1 MSKAKAETVKAQ
13 CDAEETD
20 GWIYTIKEIN
30 AERNYYKIVIT
41 EPDGYLVGELN

>member
-30 AERNYYKIVIT
+30 AELLPTRSSSFPAVR
-41 EPDGYLVGELN
+41 PPS